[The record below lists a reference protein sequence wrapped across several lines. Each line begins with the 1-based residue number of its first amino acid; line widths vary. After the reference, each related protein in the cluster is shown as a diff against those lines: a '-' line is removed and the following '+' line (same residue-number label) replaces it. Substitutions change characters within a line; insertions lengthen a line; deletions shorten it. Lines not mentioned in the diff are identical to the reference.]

1 LDYGGFVVGALTRSG
16 EDRDMSNLQEHFRA
30 ATPARDRRL
39 QTRTTPASLTYIGL
53 GDTNGGFVLNINETG
68 MAVAV
73 ANHLVVGE
81 YLPRIRFQLP
91 RSSQSIEIS
100 AQLVWLA
107 ESKKTAGIRFVN
119 LSADARNQI
128 SNWIAPEKPA
138 SEFEQLPRP
147 LRSDKQA
154 LEISS
159 RKSRRIF
166 SNPSDHDEEAAARY
180 AQMFPTESTYAKHTA
195 AVDEIKP
202 QPGPLPILAGTHTDA
217 GISMFGSA
225 AEISTGDI
233 PQSLAASFPSEHAKN
248 LAPEPIK
255 TFIPELSED
264 LTPEP
269 VGILIPA
276 TLENFPTEPIECFS
290 PDRVQ
295 TSSPEPIAR
304 TATQASEVVAP
315 EILDASGLSPVEDL
329 QEKVHHYIP
338 VLRFGQQVPTGKI
351 ESSPDPMDDS
361 PSYLNVPELS
371 AGRGFGFQL
380 AAVAF
385 LFAVMV
391 FAVGLT
397 GGRGPLGKRLRD
409 PQKSM
414 LAVDATS
421 PALPDRPDEVTSGT
435 STLPAADTFNTP
447 AVNPSVQET
456 EESRSE
462 SPSAPSRNAQLAD
475 SATRVRQNGPSSAAT
490 SRSNID
496 SDNSSGVN
504 KLDDATPSEENS
516 KENTRYSESF
526 ANVPSRDLNSSPTI
540 ESKPSANPISNPE
553 SNGSNGLTARNT
565 SPLAS
570 SEPAYSAKAVG
581 PMSAAPINSASGPT
595 TDSRQDEKAISG
607 HGEKPSPVVKQSP
620 EVLPPIVTPRDESQ
634 NQVAS
639 PAQPANEETNKSE
652 VRADGSQPRS
662 TNGTTRSEDHP
673 SLLQFEAG
681 VRLFI
686 RVTSMTRQPDGSF
699 SFRGTLLQP
708 ITLAGRVSLD
718 QSTELVGSGTVN
730 GGHVAVSVAG
740 FTVRGENYGLRQAA
754 SGVIRKPGSGPV
766 VELSLGKVLEM
777 WLVTASVYEK
787 TRPTGLKS
795 QVATLPTNGR

>member
-1 LDYGGFVVGALTRSG
+1 
-16 EDRDMSNLQEHFRA
+16 MSNLQEHFRA

-81 YLPRIRFQLP
+81 YLPRIHFQLP

-100 AQLVWLA
+100 AQVVWLA
-107 ESKKTAGIRFVN
+107 ESRKTAGIRFVN

-166 SNPSDHDEEAAARY
+166 SNPSDRDEEAAARY
-180 AQMFPTESTYAKHTA
+180 EEMFPTESTYAKHTA

-329 QEKVHHYIP
+329 QENVHHYIP

-435 STLPAADTFNTP
+435 STLPAADTFNTH

-462 SPSAPSRNAQLAD
+462 SPSAPSRIARLAD
-475 SATRVRQNGPSSAAT
+475 SATRVRPNGPSSAVT

-516 KENTRYSESF
+516 EENTRYSESF
-526 ANVPSRDLNSSPTI
+526 ANAPSTDLNSSPTI

-553 SNGSNGLTARNT
+553 RNGSNGLTARNT
-565 SPLAS
+565 PPLAS

-581 PMSAAPINSASGPT
+581 SMSAAPINSASGPT

-620 EVLPPIVTPRDESQ
+620 EVLPPIVKPRDESQ

-662 TNGTTRSEDHP
+662 TKDPTRSEDHP

-777 WLVTASVYEK
+777 WLVSASVYEK

>member
-1 LDYGGFVVGALTRSG
+1 
-16 EDRDMSNLQEHFRA
+16 MSNLQEHFGA
-30 ATPARDRRL
+30 LTPGRDRRL
-39 QTRTTPASLTYIGL
+39 QTRTTPASLTYFGL
-53 GDTNGGFVLNINETG
+53 GDTNGGVVLNINETG

-73 ANHLVVGE
+73 ANHLAVGE
-81 YLPRIRFQLP
+81 CLPRIQFQLP
-91 RSSQSIEIS
+91 RSSESIEIS

-119 LSADARNQI
+119 LTADARNQI
-128 SNWIAPEKPA
+128 SNWIEPEKPA

-166 SNPSDHDEEAAARY
+166 SNPSDRDEEAAARY
-180 AQMFPTESTYAKHTA
+180 AKMFPTESAYAKHTA
-195 AVDEIKP
+195 TVDEIKP
-202 QPGPLPILAGTHTDA
+202 QPGPFPIPAGTRTDA
-217 GISMFGSA
+217 GVSMFGSA

-233 PQSLAASFPSEHAKN
+233 PQNLAASFPSEHAKTF
-248 LAPEPIK
+248 APEPIK
-255 TFIPELSED
+255 TSIPELSGD
-264 LTPEP
+264 RTPEP

-276 TLENFPTEPIECFS
+276 TLENFPTEPIGCFS

-295 TSSPEPIAR
+295 TSSPELIAR
-304 TATQASEVVAP
+304 TATQAYEVVAP
-315 EILDASGLSPVEDL
+315 EILDASGQSLVEDL
-329 QEKVHHYIP
+329 QENVHHYIP
-338 VLRFGQQVPTGKI
+338 VLRFGQQVPTGNV
-351 ESSPDPMDDS
+351 ESSPDRIDDS
-361 PSYLNVPELS
+361 PSYLNVPERS
-371 AGRGFGFQL
+371 AERGFGFQL

-414 LAVDATS
+414 LAVDAKS
-421 PALPDRPDEVTSGT
+421 PAQPDRPDEVTSRT
-435 STLPAADTFNTP
+435 STLPAADTLNTP
-447 AVNPSVQET
+447 AVSPSAQET
-456 EESRSE
+456 EESPSE
-462 SPSAPSRNAQLAD
+462 SPTAPSANAPLAD
-475 SATRVRQNGPSSAAT
+475 SASRVRPNGPSSAVT

-496 SDNSSGVN
+496 SDSSSGVN

-516 KENTRYSESF
+516 KENTRYPESF
-526 ANVPSRDLNSSPTI
+526 ANVPSTDSNSSPTI
-540 ESKPSANPISNPE
+540 ESKPSANPVSNPE
-553 SNGSNGLTARNT
+553 RNGSNGLTARNT
-565 SPLAS
+565 TPRAS
-570 SEPAYSAKAVG
+570 SEPAYSPKAVS
-581 PMSAAPINSASGPT
+581 PMSAAPINSASSPT
-595 TDSRQDEKAISG
+595 TDSRQDEKAMIG
-607 HGEKPSPVVKQSP
+607 RDEKPSPVVKQSP
-620 EVLPPIVTPRDESQ
+620 EVLPPIVTPRNESQ

-639 PAQPANEETNKSE
+639 PAQPENEETNKSE
-652 VRADGSQPRS
+652 VRADAGLSLSPSGSQPRS
-662 TNGTTRSEDHP
+662 TNSTTQSANHP
-673 SLLQFEAG
+673 SLLKFEAG

-686 RVTSMTRQPDGSF
+686 LVNSMTRQPDGSF

-708 ITLAGRVSLD
+708 ITLAGPVSLD

-730 GGHVAVSVAG
+730 GGHVASVAG

-777 WLVTASVYEK
+777 WLVSASVYDK

>member
-1 LDYGGFVVGALTRSG
+1 
-16 EDRDMSNLQEHFRA
+16 MSNLQEHFRA
-30 ATPARDRRL
+30 LTPARDRRL

-53 GDTNGGFVLNINETG
+53 GDTNGGIVLNINETG

-81 YLPRIRFQLP
+81 NLPRIRFQLP

-119 LSADARNQI
+119 LTADARNQI

-138 SEFEQLPRP
+138 SEFEQLPKP
-147 LRSDKQA
+147 LRSDKHA

-166 SNPSDHDEEAAARY
+166 SSPSDRDEEAAARY
-180 AQMFPTESTYAKHTA
+180 AEMFPTESTYAKHTA
-195 AVDEIKP
+195 TVDEIKP
-202 QPGPLPILAGTHTDA
+202 QPGPLPIAAGTHTDA
-217 GISMFGSA
+217 GVSMFGSA
-225 AEISTGDI
+225 AEVSTDDI
-233 PQSLAASFPSEHAKN
+233 PQSLVASFPSEHAN
-248 LAPEPIK
+248 NFAPEPIK
-255 TFIPELSED
+255 TSIPELGED

-276 TLENFPTEPIECFS
+276 TLESFPTEPIGCFS

-295 TSSPEPIAR
+295 TSSPELIVR
-304 TATQASEVVAP
+304 TAPQASEVVAP
-315 EILDASGLSPVEDL
+315 EILDASGLSLVEDL
-329 QEKVHHYIP
+329 QENVHHHIP
-338 VLRFGQQVPTGKI
+338 VLGFGLQVPTGKV
-351 ESSPDPMDDS
+351 ESSPDRIDDS
-361 PSYLNVPELS
+361 PLYLNVPELS
-371 AGRGFGFQL
+371 AERGFGFQL

-391 FAVGLT
+391 FTVGLT
-397 GGRGPLGKRLRD
+397 VGRGPLGKRLRD

-414 LAVDATS
+414 LTVDATS
-421 PALPDRPDEVTSGT
+421 PALPDRPDEVTSRT
-435 STLPAADTFNTP
+435 STPPAADTFNTP
-447 AVNPSVQET
+447 AVNPSAQET
-456 EESRSE
+456 EESPSE
-462 SPSAPSRNAQLAD
+462 SPSAPSHNARPAD
-475 SATRVRQNGPSSAAT
+475 SATRARPTGPSSAVT

-526 ANVPSRDLNSSPTI
+526 ANVPSTDLNSSPTI
-540 ESKPSANPISNPE
+540 ESKPSANPVSNPE
-553 SNGSNGLTARNT
+553 RNGSNGLTARNT
-565 SPLAS
+565 PPLAS
-570 SEPAYSAKAVG
+570 PEPAYSPKAVG
-581 PMSAAPINSASGPT
+581 PMSAAPINSASSP
-595 TDSRQDEKAISG
+595 TDSRQDEKAMIG
-607 HGEKPSPVVKQSP
+607 PGEKPSPVVKQSP
-620 EVLPPIVTPRDESQ
+620 EVLPPIVKPRNESQ

-639 PAQPANEETNKSE
+639 PAQPANEEANKSE

-662 TNGTTRSEDHP
+662 TNSTTRSADHP
-673 SLLQFEAG
+673 PLLQFEAG
-681 VRLFI
+681 VRLLI
-686 RVTSMTRQPDGSF
+686 RVNSMTRQPHGSF

-708 ITLAGRVSLD
+708 ITLAGPVSLD

-730 GGHVAVSVAG
+730 GGQVTVSVTG

-754 SGVIRKPGSGPV
+754 SGVIRKPGSGPA
-766 VELSLGKVLEM
+766 VELNPGKVLEM
-777 WLVTASVYEK
+777 WLVSASVYEK
-787 TRPTGLKS
+787 TRPTGD
-795 QVATLPTNGR
+795 

>member
-1 LDYGGFVVGALTRSG
+1 
-16 EDRDMSNLQEHFRA
+16 MSNLQEHFRA

-53 GDTNGGFVLNINETG
+53 GDTNGGFVLNINDTG

-73 ANHLVVGE
+73 ANHLVLGE
-81 YLPRIRFQLP
+81 YLPRIHFQLP

-100 AQLVWLA
+100 AQVVWLA

-119 LSADARNQI
+119 LTADARNQI

-138 SEFEQLPRP
+138 SEFEQLPMP
-147 LRSDKQA
+147 LRSEKQA

-166 SNPSDHDEEAAARY
+166 SNPSDRDEEAAARY
-180 AQMFPTESTYAKHTA
+180 EEMFPTESTYAKHTA
-195 AVDEIKP
+195 TVDEIKP
-202 QPGPLPILAGTHTDA
+202 QPGPFLIPAGTHTDA
-217 GISMFGSA
+217 GVSMFGSA
-225 AEISTGDI
+225 AEISTDDL
-233 PQSLAASFPSEHAKN
+233 PQSLAASFPSERAKN
-248 LAPEPIK
+248 FAPEPIK
-255 TFIPELSED
+255 TSIPELSED

-269 VGILIPA
+269 VGTLIPA
-276 TLENFPTEPIECFS
+276 TLENFPTEPIGCFS

-295 TSSPEPIAR
+295 TSSPELIAR
-304 TATQASEVVAP
+304 TAPQASEVVAP
-315 EILDASGLSPVEDL
+315 EILDPSGLSLAEDL
-329 QEKVHHYIP
+329 QEDVHHYIP
-338 VLRFGQQVPTGKI
+338 VLRFGLQVPTGKV
-351 ESSPDPMDDS
+351 ESSPDRIDDS
-361 PSYLNVPELS
+361 LSYLNVPEQS
-371 AGRGFGFQL
+371 AERGFGFLL

-391 FAVGLT
+391 FTVGLT
-397 GGRGPLGKRLRD
+397 GGGGPLGKRLRD
-409 PQKSM
+409 LQKSM

-421 PALPDRPDEVTSGT
+421 PALPDRPDEVTSRT
-435 STLPAADTFNTP
+435 STPPAADTFNTP
-447 AVNPSVQET
+447 AVNPSAQET

-462 SPSAPSRNAQLAD
+462 SPSAPSHTARPAD
-475 SATRVRQNGPSSAAT
+475 SATRVRLNGPSSAVT

-516 KENTRYSESF
+516 KENARYSESL
-526 ANVPSRDLNSSPTI
+526 ANVPSTDLNSSPTI
-540 ESKPSANPISNPE
+540 EPKPSANPVSNPE
-553 SNGSNGLTARNT
+553 RNGSNGLTARNT
-565 SPLAS
+565 PPLVS
-570 SEPAYSAKAVG
+570 SEPAYSPKTVG
-581 PMSAAPINSASGPT
+581 PMSAAPINSASSPT
-595 TDSRQDEKAISG
+595 TDSRQDEKAMIG
-607 HGEKPSPVVKQSP
+607 HDEKPSPVVKQSP
-620 EVLPPIVTPRDESQ
+620 EVLPPIVKPRNESQ

-652 VRADGSQPRS
+652 VRADDSQPRS
-662 TNGTTRSEDHP
+662 TNSTTRSADHP
-673 SLLQFEAG
+673 PLLQFEAG

-686 RVTSMTRQPDGSF
+686 LVNSMTRQPDGSF

-708 ITLAGRVSLD
+708 ITLAGPVSLD

-730 GGHVAVSVAG
+730 GGHVTVSVTG

-777 WLVTASVYEK
+777 WLVSASVYEK

>member
-1 LDYGGFVVGALTRSG
+1 
-16 EDRDMSNLQEHFRA
+16 MSNLQEHFRA
-30 ATPARDRRL
+30 LTPARDRRL

-53 GDTNGGFVLNINETG
+53 GDTNGGIVLNINETG

-81 YLPRIRFQLP
+81 YLRIRFQLP

-107 ESKKTAGIRFVN
+107 ESRKTAGIRFVN
-119 LSADARNQI
+119 LTADARNQI

-138 SEFEQLPRP
+138 SEFEQLPTP
-147 LRSDKQA
+147 LRSDKQP

-166 SNPSDHDEEAAARY
+166 SNPSDRDEEAAGRY
-180 AQMFPTESTYAKHTA
+180 GEMFPTESTYAKHTA
-195 AVDEIKP
+195 TVDEIKP
-202 QPGPLPILAGTHTDA
+202 QPGPLPIPAGTHTDA
-217 GISMFGSA
+217 GVSMFGSA
-225 AEISTGDI
+225 AEMSTGDI

-248 LAPEPIK
+248 FAPEPIK
-255 TFIPELSED
+255 TSIPELSED

-276 TLENFPTEPIECFS
+276 TLETLPTEPIGCFS

-295 TSSPEPIAR
+295 TSSPELIAR
-304 TATQASEVVAP
+304 TAPQASEVVAP
-315 EILDASGLSPVEDL
+315 EILDASGLSLVEDL
-329 QEKVHHYIP
+329 QENVHHHIP
-338 VLRFGQQVPTGKI
+338 VLRFGLQVPTGKV
-351 ESSPDPMDDS
+351 ESSPDRIDDS
-361 PSYLNVPELS
+361 PSYLNVPERS
-371 AGRGFGFQL
+371 AERGFGFQL

-391 FAVGLT
+391 FTVGLT
-397 GGRGPLGKRLRD
+397 VGRGPLGKRLRD

-421 PALPDRPDEVTSGT
+421 PALPDRPDEVTSRT
-435 STLPAADTFNTP
+435 STPPAADTFNTP
-447 AVNPSVQET
+447 AVNPSAQET

-462 SPSAPSRNAQLAD
+462 SPSTPSHNARPAD
-475 SATRVRQNGPSSAAT
+475 SATRVRQTGPSSAVT

-526 ANVPSRDLNSSPTI
+526 ANVPSTDLNSSPTI
-540 ESKPSANPISNPE
+540 ESKPSANPVSNPE
-553 SNGSNGLTARNT
+553 RNGSNGLTARNT
-565 SPLAS
+565 PPLAS
-570 SEPAYSAKAVG
+570 PEPAYSPKAVG
-581 PMSAAPINSASGPT
+581 PMSAAPINSASSPT
-595 TDSRQDEKAISG
+595 TDSRQDEKAMIG
-607 HGEKPSPVVKQSP
+607 HGEKPSPVVKLSP
-620 EVLPPIVTPRDESQ
+620 EVLPPIVKPRNESQ

-639 PAQPANEETNKSE
+639 AAQPANEEANKSE

-662 TNGTTRSEDHP
+662 TNSTTRSADHP
-673 SLLQFEAG
+673 PLLQFEAG
-681 VRLFI
+681 VRLLI
-686 RVTSMTRQPDGSF
+686 RVNSMTRQPDGSF

-708 ITLAGRVSLD
+708 ITLAGPVSLD

-730 GGHVAVSVAG
+730 GGHVTVSVTG

-754 SGVIRKPGSGPV
+754 SGVIRKPGSGPAA
-766 VELSLGKVLEM
+766 ELNLGKALEM
-777 WLVTASVYEK
+777 WLISASVYKK
-787 TRPTGLKS
+787 TRPTGD
-795 QVATLPTNGR
+795 

>member
-1 LDYGGFVVGALTRSG
+1 
-16 EDRDMSNLQEHFRA
+16 MSNLQEHFRTL
-30 ATPARDRRL
+30 TPARDRRL
-39 QTRTTPASLTYIGL
+39 QTRTTPASLTYFGL
-53 GDTNGGFVLNINETG
+53 GDTNGGVVLNINETG

-81 YLPRIRFQLP
+81 DLPRIRFQLP

-107 ESKKTAGIRFVN
+107 KSKKTAGIRFVN

-159 RKSRRIF
+159 CKSGRIF
-166 SNPSDHDEEAAARY
+166 SNPSDRDEEAAARC
-180 AQMFPTESTYAKHTA
+180 AEMFPTESTYARHTA
-195 AVDEIKP
+195 TVDEIKP
-202 QPGPLPILAGTHTDA
+202 QPGPLPIPAGTHTDA
-217 GISMFGSA
+217 GVSMFGSA
-225 AEISTGDI
+225 AELSTGDI
-233 PQSLAASFPSEHAKN
+233 PQSLAASFPSEHARN
-248 LAPEPIK
+248 FAPEPIK
-255 TFIPELSED
+255 ISIPELSED

-276 TLENFPTEPIECFS
+276 TLENFPTEPIGCFS
-290 PDRVQ
+290 PDQVQ
-295 TSSPEPIAR
+295 TSSPELIAR
-304 TATQASEVVAP
+304 TTTQASEVVAP
-315 EILDASGLSPVEDL
+315 EILDASGLSLVEDL
-329 QEKVHHYIP
+329 QENVHRYIP
-338 VLRFGQQVPTGKI
+338 VLRFGLQVPTGKV
-351 ESSPDPMDDS
+351 ESSPHRIDDS
-361 PSYLNVPELS
+361 PSYLNVPEQS
-371 AGRGFGFQL
+371 AERGFGFQL

-391 FAVGLT
+391 FTVGLT
-397 GGRGPLGKRLRD
+397 GGGGPLGKRLRD
-409 PQKSM
+409 LQKSI
-414 LAVDATS
+414 LAVGATS
-421 PALPDRPDEVTSGT
+421 PALPDRPDQVSSRT

-447 AVNPSVQET
+447 AVDASAQET

-462 SPSAPSRNAQLAD
+462 GPSAPSHNARPAD
-475 SATRVRQNGPSSAAT
+475 SPTRVRPNGPSSAVT

-504 KLDDATPSEENS
+504 KLDDATPSEETS
-516 KENTRYSESF
+516 KESTESL
-526 ANVPSRDLNSSPTI
+526 ANVPSADLNSSPTI
-540 ESKPSANPISNPE
+540 ESKPSANPVSNPDR
-553 SNGSNGLTARNT
+553 NGSNGLTARNT
-565 SPLAS
+565 PPLAS
-570 SEPAYSAKAVG
+570 SEPAYSPKAVG
-581 PMSAAPINSASGPT
+581 PMSAAPINSGSSPT
-595 TDSRQDEKAISG
+595 TDSRQDEKAMIG

-620 EVLPPIVTPRDESQ
+620 EVLTPIVKPRNESQ

-652 VRADGSQPRS
+652 VRTDGSQPGS
-662 TNGTTRSEDHP
+662 TNSTARSADHP
-673 SLLQFEAG
+673 PLLQFEAG

-686 RVTSMTRQPDGSF
+686 RVNSMTRQPDGSF
-699 SFRGTLLQP
+699 SFQGTLLQP
-708 ITLAGRVSLD
+708 ITLAGPVSLD
-718 QSTELVGSGTVN
+718 QSTELFGSGTVN
-730 GGHVAVSVAG
+730 GGHVTVSVAG
-740 FTVRGENYGLRQAA
+740 FTVRGESYGLRQAA

-777 WLVTASVYEK
+777 WLVSASVYEK

-795 QVATLPTNGR
+795 QVPTLPTNGR